1 MTDINRL
8 LASLKRRSAHA
19 KEFGHDV
26 LFVKLEDLDALV
38 EALEKAQQHIAR
50 QEQIL
55 LNQDESLSI
64 RRGELEAAQQ
74 ERDNWRTSFDNER
87 FRADKL
93 KAHIDD
99 IEPVRAA
106 AENLVRCKGRYH
118 SEQNYRALAALFG
131 VTSPDLPPL
140 EHENVHYADAAE
152 MEIAALR
159 QRIAELEEAEQQLCA
174 ANVTLDAREEL
185 AERQLAKMESRA
197 ATVKLL
203 KDHVDEA
210 DLFGRGVV
218 VVPLEA
224 LKEACADA
232 GVKVEVMGG

>member
-8 LASLKRRSAHA
+8 LASFKRRSAHA